1 MSEYHSTDIQQRTDI
16 SLHGESIS
24 DVREAWHNVGIFLE
38 NKPKMRLNS
47 YHKKAFQAK
56 NVPHVVRT
64 RWGGDGRGG
73 EALLDLA
80 HPINLA

>member
-1 MSEYHSTDIQQRTDI
+1 MSEYHNTDIQQRTDI

-47 YHKKAFQAK
+47 YHKKHFRPKMYQMSSG
-56 NVPHVVRT
+56 P
-64 RWGGDGRGG
+64 GG
-73 EALLDLA
+73 EAMGGEEK
-80 HPINLA
+80 PCWTWPTQ